1 MASYI
6 SLCGSHR
13 EHPADSV
20 LVGKPAPDEIIQ
32 ISLVLRR
39 RESAPNPSS
48 LGRYLSHA
56 QLSQLHGADPADIAA
71 VEAFASENEFMIVRL
86 NSAARSVTLAG
97 PFEALARAF
106 GADVDL
112 RCVANKMVRTRQGDL
127 VVPPSLAGRVVA
139 VLGFD
144 ERPVASTNH
153 RFLPHEFMLR
163 DVQPVAYT
171 PLQVAQAYN
180 FPSNTGK
187 NQTIA
192 LIELGGGFRSSD
204 LQKYWKRL
212 KLPKVATT
220 AVSVDGAHNSPV
232 GDANSADGEVVLDIE
247 VAGAVAPGARIAVYF
262 AHNTDQGF
270 LNAINAA
277 IHDAERKPSVI
288 SISWGAPEPA
298 WTAQALKA
306 FDAAFHDA
314 ALLGISVCAAA
325 GDNGSSDGESDGDDH
340 VDFPASSPWVLACGG
355 TRLTIRKG
363 KIQSEKVWNN
373 GTNGGATGGGVS
385 VHFAQPSY
393 QTGIHMPTPKG
404 STQASGRGVPD
415 VAGVA
420 DPETGYL
427 VMVDGEE
434 GAVGGT
440 SAVAPL
446 WAGLIALWNEQLG
459 SNVGWL
465 HPALYGTIAQ
475 HKALNDVTTGTNGD
489 FKAAAGWDSCTGLG
503 TPNGQ
508 AILALLK
515 QHPVK

>member
-1 MASYI
+1 MSSHL

-20 LVGKPAPDEIIQ
+20 LVGTPAPDEIIQ

-39 RESAPNPSS
+39 RESAPDPSA
-48 LGRYLSHA
+48 LGRHLSHS
-56 QLSQLHGADPADIAA
+56 QLSDLHGADPADIQA
-71 VEAFASENEFMIVRL
+71 VESFAAENGFTIVRL
-86 NSAARSVTLAG
+86 KSAARSITLAG
-97 PFEALARAF
+97 PFAALATAF

-112 RCVANKMVRTRQGDL
+112 RCIGNKTMRTRQGGL
-127 VVPPSLAGRVVA
+127 VVPESLAGRVVA

-144 ERPVASTNH
+144 ERPVASTYH
-153 RFLPHEFMLR
+153 KFVPRH
-163 DVQPVAYT
+163 DQAVAYT
-171 PLQVAQAYN
+171 PRQVAQAYN

-192 LIELGGGFRSSD
+192 LIELGGGFRTAD
-204 LQKYWKRL
+204 LQKYWKQL
-212 KLPKVATT
+212 KLANVATT

-247 VAGAVAPGARIAVYF
+247 VAGGVAPGARIAVYF
-262 AHNTDQGF
+262 ARNTDQGF
-270 LNAINAA
+270 LDAINAA

-288 SISWGAPEPA
+288 SISWGAPEPE
-298 WTAQALKA
+298 WTPQALAA

-314 ALLGISVCAAA
+314 ALLGISVCSAA
-325 GDNGSSDGESDGDDH
+325 GDSGSSDGEGDGKDH

-355 TRLTIRKG
+355 TRLSIRNG
-363 KIQSEKVWNN
+363 QIQSEKVWND

-385 VHFAQPSY
+385 AHFAQPSY

-420 DPETGYL
+420 DPATGYL
-427 VMVDGEE
+427 VLVDGEE
-434 GAVGGT
+434 GAIGGT

-465 HPALYGTIAQ
+465 HPTLYGTIAQ
-475 HKALNDVTTGTNGD
+475 HKALNDVTLGTNGD
-489 FKAAAGWDSCTGLG
+489 FKASAGWDSCTGLG

-515 QHPVK
+515 QTPVK